1 MSATAAALAGI
12 PPAFW
17 RDPVE
22 RAKTDPAAF
31 AQLYDRYAG
40 QIYRFVRARVRD
52 DGQAEDITADVFVS
66 ALRHIKGYQ
75 DQGRPFS
82 CWLYR
87 IAVNAISSHYRCRR
101 SHLPLD
107 DDLALGTDGADPI
120 EEVVHRERVRS
131 VWRAVDRLPR
141 QQRAA
146 MVLKFADDLT
156 MEDVGAVLGKSPAAA
171 KLLIYRAVQR
181 LRQELAAGHAEGEDP
196 WEAQAWPVK
205 SSARQLERT
214 SRRR

>member
-1 MSATAAALAGI
+1 MSPVQHAGI
-12 PPAFW
+12 PDAFW

-31 AQLYDRYAG
+31 GELYDRYSAR
-40 QIYRFVRARVRD
+40 IYRFVRSRIHD
-52 DGQAEDITADVFVS
+52 DGLAEDVTADVFMS
-66 ALRHIKGYQ
+66 ALRGIRNYQ

-87 IAVNAISSHYRCRR
+87 IAANAVASHYRNRR
-101 SHLPLD
+101 PQLSLD
-107 DDLALGTDGADPI
+107 DAIALPALEMDPAD
-120 EEVVHRERVRS
+120 EVIARDRVRA
-131 VWRAVDRLPR
+131 VWQAIDRLPR

-146 MVLKFADDLT
+146 MILKFSDDLT

-181 LRQELAAGHAEGEDP
+181 LRLELARDLVA
-196 WEAQAWPVK
+196 
-205 SSARQLERT
+205 SAF
-214 SRRR
+214 

>member
-1 MSATAAALAGI
+1 MSPVQHAGI
-12 PPAFW
+12 PDAFW

-31 AQLYDRYAG
+31 GELYDRYSAR
-40 QIYRFVRARVRD
+40 IYRFVRSRIHD
-52 DGQAEDITADVFVS
+52 DGLAEDVTADVFMS
-66 ALRHIKGYQ
+66 ALRGIRNYQ

-87 IAVNAISSHYRCRR
+87 IAANAVASHYRNRR
-101 SHLPLD
+101 PQLSLD
-107 DDLALGTDGADPI
+107 DAIALPALEMDPAD
-120 EEVVHRERVRS
+120 EVIARDRVRT
-131 VWRAVDRLPR
+131 VWQAIDRLPR

-146 MVLKFADDLT
+146 MILKFSDDLT

-181 LRQELAAGHAEGEDP
+181 LRLELARDLVA
-196 WEAQAWPVK
+196 
-205 SSARQLERT
+205 SAF
-214 SRRR
+214 

>member
-1 MSATAAALAGI
+1 VSTLNAVGI
-12 PPAFW
+12 PDAFW

-31 AQLYDRYAG
+31 GQLYDRYAV
-40 QIYRFVRARVRD
+40 QIYRFVRARMRD
-52 DGQAEDITADVFVS
+52 DGIAEDITAEVFLS

-87 IAVNAISSHYRCRR
+87 IAVNAVASHYRNQR
-101 SHLPLD
+101 SSLSLDEHLELVSPVLDPLD
-107 DDLALGTDGADPI
+107 EIVD
-120 EEVVHRERVRS
+120 RERLRT
-131 VWRAVDRLPR
+131 VWQAVDRLPS

-146 MVLKFADDLT
+146 MILKFSEDMT
-156 MEDVGAVLGKSPAAA
+156 MEDIGAVLGKSQAAA

-181 LRQELAAGHAEGEDP
+181 LRRELVPASVESLALA
-196 WEAQAWPVK
+196 
-205 SSARQLERT
+205 S
-214 SRRR
+214 